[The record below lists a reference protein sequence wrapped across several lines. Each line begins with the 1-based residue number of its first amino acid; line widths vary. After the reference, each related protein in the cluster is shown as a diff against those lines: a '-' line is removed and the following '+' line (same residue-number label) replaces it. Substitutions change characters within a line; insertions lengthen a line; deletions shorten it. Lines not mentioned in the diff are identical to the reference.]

1 VDVYRPEL
9 NTVITSS
16 METTKNEVETREF
29 VEETAPEHLPLPD
42 SIAHLSEESLRHLEK
57 KLVKRLDIFLLPVV
71 ALLFLLNILDR

>member
-1 VDVYRPEL
+1 
-9 NTVITSS
+9 
-16 METTKNEVETREF
+16 METTKNEVETREL

-42 SIAHLSEESLRHLEK
+42 SIAHLGEASLHQLEK